1 MWAVLKFKK
10 KEFYVLK
17 NNLKEKLGDNFLI
30 YRPKLLIQNYKK
42 NVLIDKHIDIMGEY
56 LFLFHKDLGDEK
68 IIHDLNFTKGLKYIL
83 QNFSY
88 SQVEI
93 KNFLNKCK
101 ESEDE
106 NGLITQS
113 LFDLNICKSYKFNT
127 GPFTNEIFKI
137 INLQKN
143 KINILLNNIK
153 TTIDKRSFLFSPV

>member
-56 LFLFHKDLGDEK
+56 LFLFHKDLNDEK
-68 IIHDLNFTKGLKYIL
+68 IIRDLNFTKGLKYIL

-93 KNFLNKCK
+93 KIFLDKCK
-101 ESEDE
+101 KSENE
-106 NGLITQS
+106 NKATIDRIEKENHAFAKR
-113 LFDLNICKSYKFNT
+113 LFDK
-127 GPFTNEIFKI
+127 
-137 INLQKN
+137 
-143 KINILLNNIK
+143 
-153 TTIDKRSFLFSPV
+153 

>member
-1 MWAVLKFKK
+1 MWAILKFKK

-56 LFLFHKDLGDEK
+56 LFLFHKDLNDEK
-68 IIHDLNFTKGLKYIL
+68 IIRDLNFTKGLKYIL

-93 KNFLNKCK
+93 KNFLDKCK
-101 ESEDE
+101 KSENE
-106 NGLITQS
+106 NGFITQS
-113 LFDLNICKSYKFNT
+113 LFDLNICKS
-127 GPFTNEIFKI
+127 FKI